1 MGWFGKIVGGTIG
14 FALGGPLGAVAGA
27 AFGHAFDKNEE
38 TGYPGQGRGARLS
51 MGESAQMTFFVATF
65 SMLAKITGVDGHI
78 SKEEID
84 SIENFMRQDLNL
96 SPGSR
101 QAAIDIFHAAGSS
114 PQTFQ
119 DFAVQFYNAFQY
131 QPRLLEMM
139 IDVLLR
145 VSVSDGNLSDTEE
158 RLILSAVDIF
168 GFSDETYRKLRS
180 KYIAESEK
188 YYAVLGCSRSDPVD
202 RIKKQYR
209 KLVFEYHPDKIISKG
224 LPDEFVKLA
233 HDKFREIQ
241 EAYEYIRKERG
252 IK

>member
-27 AFGHAFDKNEE
+27 AFGHAFDKNDG
-38 TGYPGQGRGARLS
+38 TGYMEQGQDGRLS

-65 SMLAKITGVDGHI
+65 SMLAKITGTDGHV
-78 SKEEID
+78 SREEID
-84 SIENFMRQDLNL
+84 SIENFMRRDLNL

-101 QAAIDIFHAAGSS
+101 QAAVNIFHAAGDS
-114 PQTFQ
+114 PQSFQ
-119 DFAVQFYNAFQY
+119 DFAAQFHNAFQY

-139 IDVLLR
+139 VDVLLR
-145 VSVSDGNLSDTEE
+145 VSVSDGSLSDTEE
-158 RLILSAVDIF
+158 HLILSAVHIF

-180 KYIAESEK
+180 RYVAEFER
-188 YYAVLGCSRSDPVD
+188 YYAVLGCSRSDSVEW
-202 RIKKQYR
+202 IKKQYR
-209 KLVFEYHPDKIISKG
+209 KLVFEYHPDKIMSKG
-224 LPDEFVKLA
+224 LPDEFLKLA

-241 EAYEYIRKERG
+241 EAYEYIKQERG

>member
-27 AFGHAFDKNEE
+27 AFGHAFDKNDG
-38 TGYPGQGRGARLS
+38 TTYIGQGQNSRLS

-65 SMLAKITGVDGHI
+65 SMLAKITSADGRV

-84 SIENFMRQDLNL
+84 SIENFMQQDLNL

-101 QAAIDIFHAAGSS
+101 QAAVNIFHAAGNS
-114 PQTFQ
+114 PQRFQ
-119 DFAVQFYNAFQY
+119 DFAAQFYHAFQY

-158 RLILSAVDIF
+158 RLILSAVNTF
-168 GFSDETYRKLRS
+168 GFSDEIYRKLRS
-180 KYIAESEK
+180 KYVAEFDK
-188 YYAVLGCSRSDPVD
+188 YYAVLGCSRSDSMEQ
-202 RIKKQYR
+202 IKKQYR

-233 HDKFREIQ
+233 NDKFREIQ
-241 EAYEYIRKERG
+241 EAYEHIKQERG
-252 IK
+252 

>member
-27 AFGHAFDKNEE
+27 AFGHTFDKKDE
-38 TGYPGQGRGARLS
+38 TNYLGQGQGNRLS

-65 SMLAKITGVDGHI
+65 SMLAKITGADGHV
-78 SKEEID
+78 SREEID

-101 QAAIDIFHAAGSS
+101 QAAVNIFHAAGDS

-119 DFAVQFYNAFQY
+119 DFAAQFHNAFQY

-139 IDVLLR
+139 VDVLLR
-145 VSVSDGNLSDTEE
+145 VSVSDGNLSELEE
-158 RLILSAVDIF
+158 RLIISAVNIF
-168 GFSDETYRKLRS
+168 GFSDEIYRKLRS
-180 KYIAESEK
+180 KYVAEFER
-188 YYAVLGCSRSDPVD
+188 YYAVLGCSRSDSVEQ
-202 RIKKQYR
+202 IKKQYR
-209 KLVFEYHPDKIISKG
+209 KLVFEYHPDKIMSKG
-224 LPDEFVKLA
+224 LPDEFMKLA

-241 EAYEYIRKERG
+241 EAYEYIKQERG